1 MVQDRHTVV
10 FYTSAVC
17 NLNCRYCA
25 IDKNPALVEIDRKLE
40 ESFQGDYYFDYDNYV
55 IYYFD
60 GEHFVEIINLTEN
73 NQPTVQCEV
82 TFNPNGGSFVSSTT
96 GKIIVNKG
104 ETIDVSRI
112 PVCYK
117 EGFTFEGYYT
127 TPEGPENLFSG
138 KLDDLTIVAVWCHKA
153 DDNIFHY
160 IGQLWK
166 YLLLNEPFINSNTL
180 FMGDFNASKIWD
192 NECGWWSFSTVNK
205 IFNQKKLYSYYHA
218 ARNEAFGEEKEH
230 TYYHQWNKNKPFHI
244 DYMYGSLER
253 LKENSFRILSPEF
266 ELKLSDHAPL
276 FCEIKT

>member
-1 MVQDRHTVV
+1 MMKILSWNCCGNFKEKIAFIMAFDWDIAIIQECENPETIKVRNKKEEAIKKA
-10 FYTSAVC
+10 FFNCFTS
-17 NLNCRYCA
+17 YQW
-25 IDKNPALVEIDRKLE
+25 IG
-40 ESFQGDYYFDYDNYV
+40 ES
-55 IYYFD
+55 
-60 GEHFVEIINLTEN
+60 
-73 NQPTVQCEV
+73 
-82 TFNPNGGSFVSSTT
+82 
-96 GKIIVNKG
+96 KNKG
-104 ETIDVSRI
+104 LGIFSRNKELKMDERFSNMSSEFCKYGDSI
-112 PVCYK
+112 HELKYFLPV
-117 EGFTFEGYYT
+117 
-127 TPEGPENLFSG
+127 

-166 YLLLNEPFINSNTL
+166 YLLLNELFINSNTL

-253 LKENSFRILSPEF
+253 LKENSFRILSSDF
-266 ELKLSDHAPL
+266 VLKLSDHAPL